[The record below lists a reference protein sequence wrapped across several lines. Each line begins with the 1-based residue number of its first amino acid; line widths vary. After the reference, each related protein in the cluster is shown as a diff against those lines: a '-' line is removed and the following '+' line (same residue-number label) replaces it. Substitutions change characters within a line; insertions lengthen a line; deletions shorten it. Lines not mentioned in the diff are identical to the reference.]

1 MKITTKQLAQTAL
14 LLALCILSQF
24 FKNLSV
30 YFTGPVINTILLIAT
45 IGIGMQS
52 GLILAVIT
60 PITSFFITGS
70 PILAAIPLMFPVIM
84 VGNIILVMA
93 TNFFAT
99 KCNFK
104 QHLAAGMIVGAVLK
118 AVFMGVLSVFVV
130 LPIFGSN
137 LAKWIPDEAKMQ
149 GALNL
154 AKITFSVT
162 QLITGLL
169 GSVLAL
175 IIWIPLKDYLKKE
188 QG

>member
-30 YFTGPVINTILLIAT
+30 YFTGPIINTILLIAT
-45 IGIGMQS
+45 IGIGLQS

-84 VGNIILVMA
+84 FGNIILVFV
-93 TNFFAT
+93 THIFAT
-99 KCNFK
+99 RFDFK
-104 QHLAAGMIVGAVLK
+104 QHLAVGMVSGAVLK
-118 AVFMGVLSVFVV
+118 AIFMGTLSVFVV
-130 LPIFGSN
+130 IPLFGSN
-137 LAKWIPDEAKMQ
+137 LAKRIPDPAKMQ

-154 AKITFSVT
+154 AKVTFSVT
-162 QLITGLL
+162 QLITALL
-169 GSVLAL
+169 GAVLAL
-175 IIWIPLKDYLKKE
+175 IIWIPLKRYLKKE
-188 QG
+188 QE